1 MWCFSYLEV
10 ITKCA
15 TFPERYPVEQGAP
28 GGITRCTSNGDPHLM
43 TFDGRRYDNYRIG
56 DWVMVKSDRRDFS
69 VHARTHHCWRVACNC
84 GVVVKEG
91 KDVISVNY
99 CGNGRLGNRHN
110 PYVGFMSNK
119 EPAYGTGIERSGNTY
134 RVSLIYDNI
143 RPIKL
148 N

>member
-1 MWCFSYLEV
+1 MRCFSYLEV

-119 EPAYGTGIERSGNTY
+119 EPAHGTGLERSGNTY
-134 RVSLIYDNI
+134 RVS
-143 RPIKL
+143 
-148 N
+148 